1 MEQLDLDLKQANMDL
16 IDSNIKT
23 NIFAENTNA
32 LAMSLSMSPRNEIS
46 DLSHTLLC
54 LADQDFEEYVLAL
67 RTLRAVSKSFGIISK
82 VKPMNHNGEKVEIP
96 FEKTE
101 QVKVKRHYNRRPG
114 PVPGVETKKSRT
126 INILKE
132 FLKDGP
138 NSGLNCINHVIKH
151 VYDGDYTP
159 GNYNTIHN
167 NAAKTVNKNSG
178 VWSLK

>member
-1 MEQLDLDLKQANMDL
+1 MEQLNLDLKQANMDL

-23 NIFAENTNA
+23 NMFAENTNA
-32 LAMSLSMSPRNEIS
+32 LAVSLSMSPRNEIS

-96 FEKTE
+96 FEPTE
-101 QVKVKRHYNRRPG
+101 KKLEKKQYTKRTDKVL
-114 PVPGVETKKSRT
+114 KKER
-126 INILKE
+126 ILNSIKE

-138 NSGLNCINHVIKH
+138 NSGFNCISYVIKE
-151 VYDGDYTP
+151 VYSEEFSQRRAVI
-159 GNYNTIHN
+159 IHPIAN
-167 NAAKTVNKNSG
+167 QIVNKNSG
-178 VWSLK
+178 IWSLK